1 MARPTILIGIGSGG
15 LRSIEAAWKLSQEVV
30 ETERPIVE
38 YIYLDHGM
46 TSLNLTLRTG
56 ALDNFDFSQFKTF
69 LTKIRESNYTLNIFE
84 YIDLCNDSISKYKL
98 DIASTCLTSALIAM
112 WQTLLRS

>member
-38 YIYLDHGM
+38 YSYLETD
-46 TSLNLTLRTG
+46 
-56 ALDNFDFSQFKTF
+56 K
-69 LTKIRESNYTLNIFE
+69 SNKPVSYL
-84 YIDLCNDSISKYKL
+84 YS
-98 DIASTCLTSALIAM
+98 STCEVLISYIN
-112 WQTLLRS
+112 LIRL